1 MNLFAEICLKRRM
14 PKKITTLS
22 YKIPSEMENIVKEG
36 SVVKVPLRNST
47 VSGLVLNTFS
57 NPPEYST
64 KDIRENIYENP
75 VLSAW
80 QIKLARWISE
90 YYFCSLQKALQLFLP
105 PKFYPVKDIKKQEP
119 SAELHEKLVLTE
131 KQQEAFNKIINSEKE
146 FSLLHGI
153 TGSGKTEIYLH
164 LVEKYLKEGKQC
176 AMIVPE
182 ISLTPQMVQ
191 YFERIFG
198 KNVAILHSRLT
209 EKQKSLEWLK
219 ISFNETPIVIGPRSS
234 IFAPFTNLGLVI
246 LDEEHEFSYKQEQSP
261 RYNTLDIIKK
271 MSEMIDIKVVLGTA
285 TPSVSTY
292 FEAINNKMELVE
304 VDERIGT
311 SKLPE
316 VKIIDLRDEFQ
327 KKNYSVLSEL
337 LQEKLTET
345 LKTGKQAIL
354 FMNKRGAA
362 SAVVCRECGYMEKC
376 LSCDLPMTYHRSL
389 PDSDK
394 PNPSLICHHCG
405 SIKKVPMQCPTCKS
419 VSIKFIGAGTQKVED
434 EVKKLFP
441 QARVARVDRDSISK
455 KGSFEE
461 IYEKL
466 KKREIDILI
475 GTQMI
480 GKGLHFPDVNLVG
493 VILADIGLHFP
504 DFRSSERTFQLLT
517 QVAGRAGR
525 AETPGEVIIQTYMP
539 ENKAIQFAKNH
550 DYKNFY
556 QYEITERKNFNY
568 PPYSKLVKLTFA
580 DASPKKALTEAEKIN
595 KLLNEKNKT
604 DVKISLYPALIY
616 KLNNKYRWNLL
627 LHGKNP
633 AELLKNIN
641 LPDICRVDVDPIS
654 IG

>member
-1 MNLFAEICLKRRM
+1 MHNFSYFNIIVNSD
-14 PKKITTLS
+14 KK
-22 YKIPSEMENIVKEG
+22 
-36 SVVKVPLRNST
+36 
-47 VSGLVLNTFS
+47 
-57 NPPEYST
+57 
-64 KDIRENIYENP
+64 
-75 VLSAW
+75 
-80 QIKLARWISE
+80 
-90 YYFCSLQKALQLFLP
+90 
-105 PKFYPVKDIKKQEP
+105 
-119 SAELHEKLVLTE
+119 
-131 KQQEAFNKIINSEKE
+131 

-234 IFAPFTNLGLVI
+234 IFAPFTNLGLII

-261 RYNTLDIIKK
+261 RYNTLDIIRK
-271 MSEMIDIKVVLGTA
+271 MSELIDVKVVLGTA

-292 FEAINNKMELVE
+292 FEALNNKMELVE
-304 VDERIGT
+304 IDERIGV

-316 VKIIDLRDEFQ
+316 VKLVDLRDEFQ

-337 LQEKLTET
+337 LQEKLAYT
-345 LKTGKQAIL
+345 LKNNKQAIL

-362 SAVVCRECGYMEKC
+362 SAIVCRECGYMEKC

-389 PDSDK
+389 PDSNK
-394 PNPSLICHHCG
+394 MIPTLICHHCG
-405 SIKKVPMQCPTCKS
+405 SIKKVPIQCPTCKS
-419 VSIKFIGAGTQKVED
+419 VSIKYIGAGTQKVED

-525 AETPGEVIIQTYMP
+525 AITPGEVIIQTYMP

-556 QYEITERKNFNY
+556 KYEIEERKSFNY

-580 DASPKKALTEAEKIN
+580 DASPKKALLEAEKIN
-595 KLLNEKNKT
+595 KLLKEKTVTNIN
-604 DVKISLYPALIY
+604 ISLYPALIY
-616 KLNNKYRWNLL
+616 KLNNKFRWNIL
-627 LHGKNP
+627 LHGENP
-633 AELLKNIN
+633 VELLKGLE
-641 LPDICRVDVDPIS
+641 LPDICRIDVDPIS
-654 IG
+654 IS